1 MGTGL
6 VNGYGNF
13 GSVLRL
19 ETNNLYSRVFNKIC
33 KILTATQL
41 LFKSPPT
48 PVFSP
53 FLTVVTLVLEYFPL
67 FATVEFHIPIV
78 GYSIGFVYSMI
89 W

>member
-1 MGTGL
+1 M
-6 VNGYGNF
+6 
-13 GSVLRL
+13 
-19 ETNNLYSRVFNKIC
+19 
-33 KILTATQL
+33 
-41 LFKSPPT
+41 
-48 PVFSP
+48 FSP